1 MNQATLL
8 YSLTM
13 RRSAAAIFVSVMLLW
28 VTAPLLACVLP
39 GQSMTAQE
47 HACCQRM
54 AQMCGSSTMP
64 QSHSC
69 CKAEPASGNAM
80 AAAVDHKPVLVLRAV
95 AAICGPATP
104 HTSEVLYE
112 VGHHRPPKEFLP
124 DSTVLRI

>member
-1 MNQATLL
+1 ML

-13 RRSAAAIFVSVMLLW
+13 RRSVAAVFVSIMLLW

-39 GQSMTAQE
+39 GQRMTAQE
-47 HACCQRM
+47 HACCKRM

-69 CKAEPASGNAM
+69 CKVEPASGNAM
-80 AAAVDHKPVLVLRAV
+80 AAGIDHKPVQVLQAV
-95 AAICGPATP
+95 AIISGPATP
-104 HTSEVLYE
+104 QVSEVLYE
-112 VGHHRPPKEFLP
+112 VGHHRPPNEFLP